1 MPSSTHSA
9 SLKKRRWTIS
19 TVCRRREADAGAERR
34 QHQATEGAKTPWTR
48 RTTRK
53 LRAQG
58 TRRSSCS
65 RAAMRTLR
73 MHCTRC
79 AARRCGCARRGTV
92 LSWPRDPTLHPQF
105 AIDPPTL
112 ALLPRGRARAACA
125 LHALRCAALRPRA
138 AWHDAVSASGPDAA
152 PAIRNR
158 PADAL
163 AICNRP
169 ADAPAA
175 PTRPRARRMRTARA
189 AWRGAAVARGVARR
203 CFGLGTRRC
212 TRNPQSTRRR
222 SRSSPAQP
230 RARSA
235 RTERAARPGAL
246 VRARR
251 RTSYPARP
259 RARSALKERA
269 ARPGALVRARRGTRP
284 FPASGPDAALAI
296 RNQPA
301 DARAALT
308 RSPRAAVRSLRAQLH
323 GTARGPSSQLQHQLT
338 CRPVTVETQLNGHIV
353 TV

>member
-158 PADAL
+158 PADARAALPRSRAL
-163 AICNRP
+163 A
-169 ADAPAA
+169 A
-175 PTRPRARRMRTARA
+175 RARNELRDLAP
-189 AWRGAAVARGVARR
+189 WFARGVARGR
-203 CFGLGTRRC
+203 FRVGTRRY
-212 TRNPQSTRRR
+212 TRSPQSTLRR
-222 SRSSPAQP
+222 SR
-230 RARSA
+230 
-235 RTERAARPGAL
+235 
-246 VRARR
+246 
-251 RTSYPARP
+251 SYPARP